1 LSLKYYQFITK
12 EIDDEDIKKVKN
24 KIPDQNA

>member
-12 EIDDEDIKKVKN
+12 EIDDEDIKRLKN
-24 KIPDQNA
+24 KLPDQNA